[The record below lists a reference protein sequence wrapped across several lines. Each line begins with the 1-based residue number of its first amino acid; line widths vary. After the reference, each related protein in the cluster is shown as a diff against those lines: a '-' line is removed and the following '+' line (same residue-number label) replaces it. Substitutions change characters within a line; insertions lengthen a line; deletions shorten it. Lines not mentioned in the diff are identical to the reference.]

1 MIYSNPSLWQK
12 TPDLENRMGR
22 VTRRYPMPSVI
33 EIPETLEEEHV
44 EQSHETLPPIP
55 APRRGFMTALLANVA
70 PRHKQHSDRQ
80 GLRREEVEM
89 PLDTLARE
97 YPYLYIQAMA
107 G

>member
-1 MIYSNPSLWQK
+1 
-12 TPDLENRMGR
+12 
-22 VTRRYPMPSVI
+22 MPSVI

-80 GLRREEVEM
+80 GLRHEKVEM
-89 PLDTLARE
+89 PLDILARE
-97 YPYLYIQAMA
+97 HPYFYIQAMV